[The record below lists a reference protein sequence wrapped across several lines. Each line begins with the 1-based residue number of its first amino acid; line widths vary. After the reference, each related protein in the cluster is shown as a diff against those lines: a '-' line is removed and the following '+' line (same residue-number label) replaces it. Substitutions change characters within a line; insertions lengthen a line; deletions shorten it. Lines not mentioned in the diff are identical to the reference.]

1 MSFTVETDVP
11 YGNACQIEVDA
22 ALPTGDDPASS
33 TFTVAFAPD
42 PHGGPEVLWFCFR
55 VRRIAQIAHRTMTSG
70 RVIPAP
76 RKIRLVLKNPG
87 TMLGG
92 GMVEAMRPVA
102 KYERGDW
109 ERLAA
114 GTQEELPDGRLNGA
128 WTIDAP
134 ATYVDVAYCYPYGMP
149 DVETLL
155 EESGGALAAD
165 TIGASQQGRPIL
177 RVSNSSGEPGSERPG
192 VYIVSR
198 QHSSET
204 PGSWVLDGFLREM
217 ASMAETGKD
226 TAPLVWA
233 VPLSNIDGIEQG
245 DYGKDNFPYDL
256 NRAWGSPPMRH
267 ETLVVKR
274 DMDLWKRRCRPAL
287 ALDFHAPGACET
299 SGVYAYLPD
308 PEKFP
313 DHAGQASEWAA
324 AFKEALGEYAAEEFG
339 RVARYA
345 SRWETPAFTSHCRE
359 AFGIPALTFETPYA
373 SCGEVVMT
381 RERYREAGVRIAR
394 AVVERVGR

>member
-11 YGNACQIEVDA
+11 YGNACQVEVDA
-22 ALPTGDDPASS
+22 STDPA
-33 TFTVAFAPD
+33 TVAFAPD

-92 GMVEAMRPVA
+92 GKVEAMRPVA
-102 KYERGDW
+102 KYERGEW
-109 ERLAA
+109 ERLDP
-114 GTQEELPDGRLNGA
+114 GRREELPDGRLIGA

-134 ATYVDVAYCYPYGMP
+134 ATLVDVAYCYPYGMP
-149 DVETLL
+149 EVEALL

-165 TIGASQQGRPIL
+165 TVGASQKGRPIL
-177 RVSNSSGEPGSERPG
+177 RVSNSPGEPESERPG
-192 VYIVSR
+192 VYLVSR
-198 QHSSET
+198 QHSAET
-204 PGSWVLDGFLREM
+204 PGSWVLDGFLREI
-217 ASMAETGKD
+217 ASMAEKGKD

-267 ETLVVKR
+267 ETLVIRR
-274 DMDLWKRRCRPAL
+274 DMDLWKGRCRPAL

-308 PEKFP
+308 PDKFP
-313 DHAGQASEWAA
+313 RHVESANEWAA
-324 AFKEALGEYAAEEFG
+324 AFKEALGEYAAKEFG

-345 SRWETPAFTSHCRE
+345 SRWETPGFASHCRE
-359 AFGIPALTFETPYA
+359 AFGIPVLTFETPYA

-381 RERYREAGVRIAR
+381 RERYREAGLRLAR